1 MTERTLAATFQP
13 LILGTDSEEYI
24 MSPTAM
30 TEYRNMGNTLSTM
43 WMSESKLDLS
53 GYQMKD
59 LTVFF
64 RSSFEQKGGPY
75 TITWETDDAEH
86 PVNPNELAVIEQ
98 VIISSVPFSDNQI
111 RSTWIASPG
120 FDQFPNAALT
130 AGYEWGNFDRGH
142 IIHGHFT
149 YHGPNSQTAASYAN
163 NGYAIMTPLVSDY
176 YSSLEPTTADALYCY
191 RFFRMVGAPVESKSG
206 GTGPVQFS
214 APALRVLMP
223 IVTAEEPWLEY
234 VMRQS
239 RSYELANQV

>member
-1 MTERTLAATFQP
+1 MTERTLTASFQP
-13 LILGTDSEEYI
+13 LTLATDRDGYI
-24 MSPTAM
+24 MPPTNM

-43 WMSESKLDLS
+43 WMSESKIDLA
-53 GYQMKD
+53 GYQLND

-64 RSSFEQKGGPY
+64 RSSFEQKGGVY
-75 TITWETDDAEH
+75 TITWETDDPAI
-86 PVNPNELAVIEQ
+86 PVDPNDLAVIEQ
-98 VIISSVPFSDNQI
+98 VIISSVPFTDDQI
-111 RSTWIASPG
+111 KSTWIASPS
-120 FDQFPNAALT
+120 FDQYPQAALT

-149 YHGPNSQTAASYAN
+149 YHGTNTQTAASYSL

-191 RFFRMVGAPVESKSG
+191 RFFRMVGAPVEAG
-206 GTGPVQFS
+206 QAGTGAVQFS
-214 APALRVLMP
+214 APALRTLMP

>member
-1 MTERTLAATFQP
+1 MTERTLCASHQP
-13 LILGTDSEEYI
+13 LYLMTDRDGYLRV
-24 MSPTAM
+24 PTQE

-43 WMSESKLDLS
+43 WMSESKLDLT
-53 GYQMKD
+53 GYQMND

-75 TITWETDDAEH
+75 TIYWETDDEAN

-98 VIISSVPFSDNQI
+98 VIISSVPFNDDQI

-120 FDQFPNAALT
+120 FDQFPNAALAAT
-130 AGYEWGNFDRGH
+130 YEWGNFDRGH

-149 YHGPNSQTAASYAN
+149 YHGPNAQTAASYARD
-163 NGYAIMTPLVSDY
+163 GYAIMTPLVSDY

-191 RFFRMVGAPVESKSG
+191 RFFRMIGAPVEPG
-206 GTGPVQFS
+206 QAGTGPIQFS
-214 APALRVLMP
+214 APALRVLLPM
-223 IVTAEEPWLEY
+223 VTAEEPWLEY